1 MLASGEAWWWT
12 SSQSSPRLTN
22 RLVACTQAVEKPL
35 DAVEI
40 KQSGEG
46 TAFRF
51 GLGPQARL
59 NRVRKALRPPPLHT
73 SASRNGF
80 TIFSTRQIL
89 AK

>member
-1 MLASGEAWWWT
+1 MPDQQSALEHEAIAV
-12 SSQSSPRLTN
+12 PGRG
-22 RLVACTQAVEKPL
+22 QAVEKPL